1 MTQEE
6 LKQQIRAK
14 YLDFIEREYQSESVD
29 SERYLDLMYTQ
40 VNDDEV
46 EVQCSYDLEE
56 EMFIVEIT
64 QFKEKFIYKEYDS
77 LTQFN
82 EELDSLTFEGL
93 YSYAHQVCEE
103 KFSLDLEW

>member
-1 MTQEE
+1 MAQEE
-6 LKQQIRAK
+6 LKQQIRTK
-14 YLDFIEREYQSESVD
+14 YLDFIEREYQGEVASD
-29 SERYLDLMYTQ
+29 ERHLDLMYTQ

-64 QFKEKFIYKEYDS
+64 QFKEKFIHKEYDS

-93 YSYAHQVCEE
+93 YSYVHQICEE